1 MCQSGGDL
9 DWKQTLDLIIIFLYH
24 SEEEIIV
31 CMLGYMDWSF
41 KNFHLSNLLI
51 TLIFCKKLIRRKK
64 VPDISEIL
72 SAEVKPGKAGFL
84 CM

>member
-9 DWKQTLDLIIIFLYH
+9 DWKRTLDLIIIFLYH

-41 KNFHLSNLLI
+41 KKFDNF
-51 TLIFCKKLIRRKK
+51 
-64 VPDISEIL
+64 DILQE
-72 SAEVKPGKAGFL
+72 AYQA
-84 CM
+84 